1 MVLEVRV
8 LEGADG
14 EAEHRAGVPAAADD
28 HGPVDGGAGAQG
40 QAFVQGATGRGG
52 AGRGRAPPGGG
63 GVPRQAWPR
72 LTCPAGPPPRSV
84 APDW

>member
-8 LEGADG
+8 LEDADG

-40 QAFVQGATGRGG
+40 QAFVQGA
-52 AGRGRAPPGGG
+52 GRGRAGQGSTGGGG

-72 LTCPAGPPPRSV
+72 LTCPAGPPPRGVS
-84 APDW
+84 PDW